1 MPEPVEPNDVAV
13 PDVASSLATRSRA
26 RPVALAVMATT
37 AVFVLG
43 LDVATKQLALTN
55 LADGR
60 SVKLLGGLLY
70 LTLTYNSGA
79 AFSIG
84 GNYTV
89 IFPIVT
95 VVVVGGIVWLSR
107 QLRSLPWALSLGL
120 ILGGAFGNLMDR
132 VFREPGP
139 LRGHVV
145 DFLSFLNDSGQGF
158 AIFNLADSA
167 LVCGVVLAVLLELT
181 GRRRDGTRMRH
192 SDRDAD

>member
-1 MPEPVEPNDVAV
+1 VPEPVEPNDVAV

>member
-1 MPEPVEPNDVAV
+1 VPEPVEPNDVAV
-13 PDVASSLATRSRA
+13 PDVASSRATRSRA